1 LIQGIAVAVLQR
13 SREATMQ
20 GLQILAALEP
30 DDGESMVRALVTAMD
45 PADRRWL
52 ANVDGARARG

>member
-1 LIQGIAVAVLQR
+1 
-13 SREATMQ
+13 MQ